1 MGCRSCTI
9 SRIFEQ
15 KEIISLK
22 DFEMQTAAQA
32 YVNMDKD
39 KDAKDFLTTDEMLD

>member
-15 KEIISLK
+15 KEIISLE
-22 DFEMQTAAQA
+22 DLGIQTVEQA

-39 KDAKDFLTTDEMLD
+39 KDAKDFLTTVGMLD